1 VLCPGGHGC
10 ISSTQTL
17 ERGCRMRATAAW
29 ISFLLGPLGCSSTVQ
44 PHAGV
49 TLLITNGTCETGQ
62 CASVE
67 ILGFPSNQPHTPG
80 GFWSVDLGLVA
91 APSACLTL
99 PPSATFRVIDASTG
113 ATMTYTWTTAEG
125 LSLGALQPPAS
136 RIQATPSTGAFVPG
150 SAAGWSV
157 TLPAG
162 SHVSPRQPCSS

>member
-1 VLCPGGHGC
+1 
-10 ISSTQTL
+10 
-17 ERGCRMRATAAW
+17 MRATAAW

-44 PHAGV
+44 PHASV

-62 CASVE
+62 CASVQ

-80 GFWSVDLGLVA
+80 GFWSVDLGLVS

-125 LSLGALQPPAS
+125 LSLGAQRAGASPCPPAP
-136 RIQATPSTGAFVPG
+136 TYPLGNPVH
-150 SAAGWSV
+150 
-157 TLPAG
+157 LE
-162 SHVSPRQPCSS
+162 SPPR